1 MIRLQHILIILGFTI
16 ISCKS
21 SKQAKGEMYP
31 IITIEKT
38 TCFGT
43 CPAYLFKAY
52 PNGSVTYTGKDFVK
66 LVGEYKA
73 SISKEE
79 LANIKTLFDE
89 AEYFNFANVYS
100 ANITDLPTTYLYYDN
115 GQENKKITDYHGAPE
130 ALKKLEQDLEAL
142 INAINWQKVN

>member
-1 MIRLQHILIILGFTI
+1 MIRLQHFLIILGFI
-16 ISCKS
+16 VIGCKS

-52 PNGSVTYTGKDFVK
+52 PDGSVTYTGKDFVK

-89 AEYFNFANVYS
+89 ADYFSFANVYS
-100 ANITDLPTTYLYYDN
+100 ANITDLPTTYLYYDD
-115 GQENKKITDYHGAPE
+115 GKQNKKITDYHGAPE
-130 ALKKLEQDLEAL
+130 ALKKMEQDLEAI
-142 INAINWQKVN
+142 INAINWQKTN

>member
-1 MIRLQHILIILGFTI
+1 MLIC
-16 ISCKS
+16 CKS
-21 SKQAKGEMYP
+21 SKQTKGEMYP

-38 TCFGT
+38 ICFGT

-52 PNGSVTYTGKDFVK
+52 PDGSVTYTGKDYVE

-89 AEYFNFANVYS
+89 ADYFSFANVYS

-115 GQENKKITDYHGAPE
+115 GKQNKKITDYHGAPE
-130 ALKKLEQDLEAL
+130 SLKKLEEDVEAL
-142 INAINWQKVN
+142 INSIAWEKAN

>member
-1 MIRLQHILIILGFTI
+1 MLIG
-16 ISCKS
+16 CKS
-21 SKQAKGEMYP
+21 SKQAKGETYP

-38 TCFGT
+38 SCFGT

-52 PNGSVTYTGKDFVK
+52 PDGNVTYTGKDYVK

-89 AEYFNFANVYS
+89 ADYFSFANVYS
-100 ANITDLPTTYLYYDN
+100 ANITDLPTTYLYYDD
-115 GQENKKITDYHGAPE
+115 GKQNKKITDYHGAPE
-130 ALKKLEQDLEAL
+130 SLKKLEEDLEAL
-142 INAINWQKVN
+142 INAIDWQKVN

>member
-1 MIRLQHILIILGFTI
+1 MIRLQHFLIILSFIVIG
-16 ISCKS
+16 CKS

-52 PNGSVTYTGKDFVK
+52 PDGSVTYTGKDFVK

-89 AEYFNFANVYS
+89 ADYFSFANVYS
-100 ANITDLPTTYLYYDN
+100 ANITDLPTTYLYYDD
-115 GQENKKITDYHGAPE
+115 GKQNKKITDYHGAPE
-130 ALKKLEQDLEAL
+130 ALKKMEQDLEAL
-142 INAINWQKVN
+142 INAINWQKTN